1 MIFDINNKSH
11 FLYYF
16 HGIIFLRF
24 NIFKWNLKSTNIWDE
39 ALCNNSQLLKVVKY
53 IFNALHFNCV
63 RDSCIR
69 PGDSDLKWVIADTE
83 EGYYMKY
90 LSFLSMFV
98 TKGAAYFLSAEKIA
112 EAEVYIDSKTV
123 KNFRNKVS
131 ALIESYS
138 YVSEKSIK

>member
-1 MIFDINNKSH
+1 
-11 FLYYF
+11 
-16 HGIIFLRF
+16 
-24 NIFKWNLKSTNIWDE
+24 
-39 ALCNNSQLLKVVKY
+39 
-53 IFNALHFNCV
+53 
-63 RDSCIR
+63 
-69 PGDSDLKWVIADTE
+69 
-83 EGYYMKY
+83 MKY

-138 YVSEKSIK
+138 YISEKSIK

>member
-1 MIFDINNKSH
+1 
-11 FLYYF
+11 
-16 HGIIFLRF
+16 
-24 NIFKWNLKSTNIWDE
+24 
-39 ALCNNSQLLKVVKY
+39 
-53 IFNALHFNCV
+53 
-63 RDSCIR
+63 
-69 PGDSDLKWVIADTE
+69 
-83 EGYYMKY
+83 
-90 LSFLSMFV
+90 MFV